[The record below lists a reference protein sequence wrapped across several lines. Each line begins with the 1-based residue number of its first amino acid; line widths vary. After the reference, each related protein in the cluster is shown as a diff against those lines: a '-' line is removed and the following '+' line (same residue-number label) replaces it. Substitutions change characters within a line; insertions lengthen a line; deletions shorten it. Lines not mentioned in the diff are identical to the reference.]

1 MTDWV
6 LIPHFYQPPTQSLIV
21 TEQILRSCYLP
32 FLDTLIEHPE
42 VEMSID
48 LSASLVLQLERIQ
61 NHDFFAKIKTLL
73 DRSQIEFLNS
83 AIFHPILP
91 LTPQNVVLRQV
102 KESTTVLERFTGVTP
117 VPGFFPPE
125 LAIDQKVFNLLKNN
139 GMDFVIVDES
149 SANPNFDLNKIPDN
163 SVYKLDKSMLLVS
176 SRALSELLRSY
187 PTELRANNLTE
198 FIEKQKTGLL
208 ICATDAEVFGHHYS
222 ERLGLLK
229 DLFQSN
235 KFKFIKATSAISTP
249 SFRTIRPGRTG
260 PESTWIPG
268 QARDDITASSWQ
280 TSQADLKS
288 GVPFAMWNNPKNPLQ
303 QKYQLLAE
311 MAYKV
316 LLKTES
322 ETTIENIS
330 HQVHSAQHYFD
341 QGISSCH
348 SYWLS
353 NTPWWHPDMVE
364 LGAGNLIRSIR
375 SLPVPTEE
383 KQQAENFFHNFMM
396 EVWQRHWSGEVEKSY
411 REYDNHRAEILNK
424 LPKI

>member
-32 FLDTLIEHPE
+32 FLETLIEHPE

-48 LSASLVLQLERIQ
+48 LSASLILQLERIQ

-91 LTPQNVVLRQV
+91 LTPRNVALRQI

-125 LAIDQKVFNLLKNN
+125 LAIDEKILKLLSENSIN
-139 GMDFVIVDES
+139 FVVIDES
-149 SANPNFDLNKIPDN
+149 SVNPNFNLNKISDS
-163 SVYKLDKSMLLVS
+163 SVYKLDKFVLLAS
-176 SRALSELLRSY
+176 SRALTELLRSY
-187 PTELRANNLTE
+187 PTVLKADNLIK

-235 KFKFIKATSAISTP
+235 KFRFIKATSALNSE
-249 SFRTIRPGRTG
+249 FRIQN
-260 PESTWIPG
+260 SKFKIVS
-268 QARDDITASSWQ
+268 SSWQ
-280 TSQADLKS
+280 TSPQDLKA

-303 QKYQLLAE
+303 QKYFHLAQMAHNALSE
-311 MAYKV
+311 M
-316 LLKTES
+316 ES
-322 ETTIENIS
+322 KPATENIS
-330 HQVHSAQHYFD
+330 HTIHFAQNHYD

-348 SYWLS
+348 PYWLS

-364 LGAGNLIRSIR
+364 LGAKNLIKVIR
-375 SLPVPTEE
+375 TLPVYPEQ
-383 KQQAENFFHNFMM
+383 KRRAENFFHNFMM
-396 EVWQRHWSGEVEKSY
+396 EVWSTHWSGKVEENYLKFDQE
-411 REYDNHRAEILNK
+411 RVEILKN
-424 LPKI
+424 LPAI